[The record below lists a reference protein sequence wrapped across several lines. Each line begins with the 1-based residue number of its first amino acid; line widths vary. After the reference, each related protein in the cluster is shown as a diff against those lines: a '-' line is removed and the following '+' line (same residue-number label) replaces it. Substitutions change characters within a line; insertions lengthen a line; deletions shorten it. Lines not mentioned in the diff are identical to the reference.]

1 MKNKKLVHDIVI
13 NLENNEKILSTLMS
27 CVCNEKIYDKLLLY
41 LKDILSIKNK
51 IINYISNDLPEEH
64 VNIHKLKEKYDEYKN
79 MMSFL

>member
-1 MKNKKLVHDIVI
+1 MKNKKLVHDILI
-13 NLENNEKILSTLMS
+13 NLENNEKILLTLMS
-27 CVCNEKIYDKLLLY
+27 YVCNKKIYDKLLLY

-51 IINYISNDLPEEH
+51 IINYISNDLPEEY